1 MRLDGENGQ
10 STVQSA
16 SQRWNGLS
24 SGARIAIIAS
34 VCGTVALGLAVFI
47 FCCIKQRRLGKHER
61 LVEDAKFEKNQAELM
76 AYRAEMGRQRTEKYA
91 QVQVN
96 AMPMGNMGASIYPPR
111 MPTQNGAS
119 PLLGGGYQRY

>member
-1 MRLDGENGQ
+1 LKLDGENGQ

-24 SGARIAIIAS
+24 SGAKIAIIAS
-34 VCGTVALGLAVFI
+34 VCGVLGLGLAVFI

-76 AYRAEMGRQRTEKYA
+76 AYRAEMGRQRSEKYS

-96 AMPMGNMGASIYPPR
+96 AVPMGNMGASYYPPR
-111 MPTQNGAS
+111 TPMQGGAS
-119 PLLGGGYQRY
+119 PLLPGGYQRY